1 MAKAKKKAPKKL
13 ILPDD
18 KPVKLNMS
26 FEEAIKRAATMPLP
40 TKKEGKSK
48 GI

>member
-1 MAKAKKKAPKKL
+1 MAKAKKKVPKKL

-26 FEEAIKRAATMPLP
+26 FEEAIKRAATIQPS
-40 TKKEGKSK
+40 KKK
-48 GI
+48 